1 MLLTTVVVICQDF
14 WVFCGRPMKSVISKL
29 SELGFSG
36 YEAKAYIAL
45 TKDHP
50 STAYEIAKSSGV
62 PTSKIYEVLAKLLEK
77 RIIYPLNEDN
87 AKTKRY
93 IPMNPEE
100 VLNQYLGTMKG
111 LVDSLKRDFLKLGRD
126 QEFGYIWNI
135 SDYDH
140 LINKASRMID
150 AAYSIILISLW
161 PEELEKLEG
170 GLRRAEERGVKIAL
184 VHFGFPKKWVG
195 QVYHHPIED
204 TLYAEQGGRGFVLV
218 VDSHQVLM
226 GNISHEGSTEGAWS
240 RNKGFATLAED
251 YVKHDVYIT
260 KIIKR
265 FEKDLIRRFG
275 EKYAMLRDVF
285 RDKEMS
291 EDFFEEKGVPSSHG
305 SS

>member
-1 MLLTTVVVICQDF
+1 
-14 WVFCGRPMKSVISKL
+14 MKSMISRL
-29 SELGFSG
+29 SELGLSG

-45 TKDHP
+45 TKEHP

-62 PTSKIYEVLAKLLEK
+62 PTSKIYEVLGKLLEK
-77 RIIYPLNEDN
+77 HIIYLLDEDA

-93 IPMNPEE
+93 IPMHPEE
-100 VLNQYLGTMKG
+100 VLNQHLSTVKG
-111 LVDSLKRDFLKLGRD
+111 LVDSLKRDFLKGGRD

-135 SDYDH
+135 SDYDY
-140 LINKASRMID
+140 LINKANRMID
-150 AAYSIILISLW
+150 SAHGIILASLW

-170 GLRRAEERGVKIAL
+170 ALRKAEERGVRIAL

-218 VDSHQVLM
+218 IDSHQVLM

-240 RNKGFATLAED
+240 QNKGFATLAED

-265 FEKDLIRRFG
+265 FEKDLIRKFG
-275 EKYAMLRDVF
+275 EKYVMLRNVF
-285 RDKEMS
+285 QDEDIS
-291 EDFFEEKGVPSSHG
+291 EEFFQEKGVASSHD
-305 SS
+305 SP

>member
-1 MLLTTVVVICQDF
+1 
-14 WVFCGRPMKSVISKL
+14 MKSAISKL

-62 PTSKIYEVLAKLLEK
+62 PTSKIYEVLGKLLEK

-111 LVDSLKRDFLKLGRD
+111 LVDSLKRDFLKLGRY

-184 VHFGFPKKWVG
+184 VHFGLPKKWVG

-240 RNKGFATLAED
+240 RNKAFATLAED

-275 EKYAMLRDVF
+275 EKYVMLRDVF
-285 RDKEMS
+285 RDREMS
-291 EDFFEEKGVPSSHG
+291 EDIFQEKGVPSSHG

>member
-1 MLLTTVVVICQDF
+1 
-14 WVFCGRPMKSVISKL
+14 MKSVISKL

-45 TKDHP
+45 TKHHP

-62 PTSKIYEVLAKLLEK
+62 PTSKIYEVLGKLLEK

-93 IPMNPEE
+93 IPINPEE

-111 LVDSLKRDFLKLGRD
+111 LVESLKRDFLKLGRD
-126 QEFGYIWNI
+126 QDFGYIWNI

-140 LINKASRMID
+140 LINKASRMIE
-150 AAYSIILISLW
+150 AAHSIILISLW
-161 PEELEKLEG
+161 PEELENLEG
-170 GLRRAEERGVKIAL
+170 ALRRAEDRGVKIAL
-184 VHFGFPKKWVG
+184 VHFGVPQKWVG

-240 RNKGFATLAED
+240 RNKGFATLA
-251 YVKHDVYIT
+251 
-260 KIIKR
+260 
-265 FEKDLIRRFG
+265 
-275 EKYAMLRDVF
+275 
-285 RDKEMS
+285 
-291 EDFFEEKGVPSSHG
+291 
-305 SS
+305 